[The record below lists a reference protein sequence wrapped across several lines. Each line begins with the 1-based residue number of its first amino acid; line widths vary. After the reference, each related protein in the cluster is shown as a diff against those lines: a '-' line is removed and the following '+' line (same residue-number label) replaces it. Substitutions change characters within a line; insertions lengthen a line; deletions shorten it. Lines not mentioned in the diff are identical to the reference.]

1 MKGRRTHSKTS
12 AVARGKEK
20 ERTKEEGE
28 EHAKSRAGAR
38 LVLRRAIK
46 GVAAGRQALG
56 EGRHA
61 WSLHL
66 KMAQMTAVP

>member
-1 MKGRRTHSKTS
+1 MKVRRTHSKTS
-12 AVARGKEK
+12 AVARGKER
-20 ERTKEEGE
+20 ERRKVE

-46 GVAAGRQALG
+46 GVAAGRQARG